1 MSIESLAAV
10 LTVIATII
18 STTVLVLGKISRLEV
33 LIAELRV
40 QVSAFENRI
49 SRLEKQ
55 KDIS

>member
-10 LTVIATII
+10 LTVIGTII

-40 QVSAFENRI
+40 QVTAFENRI
-49 SRLEKQ
+49 SRLEKS
-55 KDIS
+55 KDH

>member
-55 KDIS
+55 KDMS

>member
-10 LTVIATII
+10 LTVIGTII

-49 SRLEKQ
+49 NRLEKH

>member
-1 MSIESLAAV
+1 MTIESLAAV

-49 SRLEKQ
+49 TRLEKS
-55 KDIS
+55 KDH

>member
-1 MSIESLAAV
+1 MSIESLAPV
-10 LTVIATII
+10 LTVIATVI

-49 SRLEKQ
+49 SRLEKH

>member
-49 SRLEKQ
+49 GRLEKH

>member
-33 LIAELRV
+33 LLAELRV

-49 SRLEKQ
+49 SRLEKS
-55 KDIS
+55 KDH

>member
-49 SRLEKQ
+49 SRLEKH

>member
-33 LIAELRV
+33 LVAELRV

>member
-1 MSIESLAAV
+1 MTIESLAAV

-49 SRLEKQ
+49 SRLEKH